1 MKQVNALEIL
11 GNPTRVDQQV
21 ACPGCSARAMLFS
34 DGSIVCVAEGGKC
47 YAPTATDGEYFRMRQ
62 QFDADNG
69 IQPADRVILPTALR
83 EGFTANMPNRY
94 DR

>member
-11 GNPTRVDQQV
+11 GQPTRVDQQV

-34 DGSIVCVAEGGKC
+34 DGSILCVAEGGKC
-47 YAPTATDGEYFRMRQ
+47 YAPEATDGQYFNMRRE
-62 QFDADNG
+62 FDAANG
-69 IQPADRVILPTALR
+69 ITPADRLIVPTA
-83 EGFTANMPNRY
+83 TANGLTPNLPNRH